1 MSAVAMKQYARHLK
15 LVLILKISC
24 SELESR
30 GTLNTST
37 KPPSFGLLSQ
47 LRNTMSFVEHI
58 CAKNLF
64 MELIMET
71 LKTTHFT
78 PCRIQ
83 NQQDEECNFGN
94 LNLKFV
100 TGNYHYNLYGRGG
113 RDTFYLGPEMS
124 TVTGGSESDL
134 YIIQSDGGKT
144 IIDILAEDNKR
155 DIITINV
162 NFDNI
167 RCHQSGTDLD
177 VTYSKSHHIRI
188 KNWFIPGDPLYYRH
202 VSFLSQDGVIFVPKQ
217 TLNNNLIH
225 AVQCEAVALD
235 LGAPKS
241 AQTITL
247 LDNKYSQVKQVSGSE
262 YPDNIVGNDVN
273 NVLDGGRGADHLSG
287 GKDEDTY
294 IIRANE
300 GYDVIDNNAEDYL
313 TTTDVLVF
321 DVPYE
326 MIEVKTKGNELSVTD
341 KNNAQKSCFTTTRWA
356 LGDPYRHILFTSK
369 DHVVFK
375 VSISEDGIVSKVSI
389 MLDYKTS
396 STNVCVD
403 LSDSSSLKCIKPTG
417 YINVATVS
425 DSPLNDRIVGNE
437 QTNFLSCTW
446 GEDYLEGG
454 KGTDNDV
461 VKKTC
466 QKATIDNF
474 DSRQKVDVVY
484 LEETF
489 KIYSCKGKAK
499 I

>member
-313 TTTDVLVF
+313 TTTDVLVL

-326 MIEVKTKGNELSVTD
+326 MIEVKTKRNDLSVTD
-341 KNNAQKSCFTTTRWA
+341 KNNAQKSCFAITRWA

-425 DSPLNDRIVGNE
+425 VSPLNDRIVGNE
-437 QTNFLSCTW
+437 QTNFLSCTV
-446 GEDYLEGG
+446 GEDYL
-454 KGTDNDV
+454 
-461 VKKTC
+461 
-466 QKATIDNF
+466 
-474 DSRQKVDVVY
+474 
-484 LEETF
+484 
-489 KIYSCKGKAK
+489 
-499 I
+499 

>member
-1 MSAVAMKQYARHLK
+1 M
-15 LVLILKISC
+15 
-24 SELESR
+24 
-30 GTLNTST
+30 
-37 KPPSFGLLSQ
+37 
-47 LRNTMSFVEHI
+47 
-58 CAKNLF
+58 
-64 MELIMET
+64 
-71 LKTTHFT
+71 
-78 PCRIQ
+78 
-83 NQQDEECNFGN
+83 
-94 LNLKFV
+94 
-100 TGNYHYNLYGRGG
+100 
-113 RDTFYLGPEMS
+113 
-124 TVTGGSESDL
+124 
-134 YIIQSDGGKT
+134 
-144 IIDILAEDNKR
+144 
-155 DIITINV
+155 
-162 NFDNI
+162 
-167 RCHQSGTDLD
+167 
-177 VTYSKSHHIRI
+177 
-188 KNWFIPGDPLYYRH
+188 
-202 VSFLSQDGVIFVPKQ
+202 
-217 TLNNNLIH
+217 
-225 AVQCEAVALD
+225 D

-262 YPDNIVGNDVN
+262 YPDNIVGNEVN

-326 MIEVKTKGNELSVTD
+326 MIEVKTKGNDLSVTD

-375 VSISEDGIVSKVSI
+375 VSISEDGIVSKVPI

-437 QTNFLSCTW
+437 QTNFLSCTG
-446 GEDYLEGG
+446 GEDYL
-454 KGTDNDV
+454 
-461 VKKTC
+461 
-466 QKATIDNF
+466 
-474 DSRQKVDVVY
+474 
-484 LEETF
+484 
-489 KIYSCKGKAK
+489 
-499 I
+499 